1 MCLAAGPGLSFVNRI
16 QPAAE
21 NRSGQRGGCE
31 FHERGRQPADT
42 KPRVEDDPAMRGSQ
56 HARSNVP
63 VIITTGDRGDE
74 IDPAAGLELGVFAL
88 PSNRPDL
95 CRPVDFGEGA
105 PRPARV
111 ATSER
116 RAACHSSP
124 EHPTQSRRSGLAR
137 FQTAHGGDFPAT
149 LQG

>member
-21 NRSGQRGGCE
+21 NRSGQRGGCD

-74 IDPAAGLELGVFAL
+74 IDRAAGLELGAFAL

-95 CRPVDFGEGA
+95 SRW
-105 PRPARV
+105 
-111 ATSER
+111 TSEKAR
-116 RAACHSSP
+116 RGLHGLRQVNVVPPAIL
-124 EHPTQSRRSGLAR
+124 HPSTRHGPDAQVWRDFRP
-137 FQTAHGGDFPAT
+137 AHGGDFPAT

>member
-1 MCLAAGPGLSFVNRI
+1 MSTP
-16 QPAAE
+16 
-21 NRSGQRGGCE
+21 
-31 FHERGRQPADT
+31 GRQEMMMANGALRFVILDLSLGNGLDRLG
-42 KPRVEDDPAMRGSQ
+42 KIRS
-56 HARSNVP
+56 RSNVP
-63 VIITTGDRGDE
+63 AIITTGDRGDE